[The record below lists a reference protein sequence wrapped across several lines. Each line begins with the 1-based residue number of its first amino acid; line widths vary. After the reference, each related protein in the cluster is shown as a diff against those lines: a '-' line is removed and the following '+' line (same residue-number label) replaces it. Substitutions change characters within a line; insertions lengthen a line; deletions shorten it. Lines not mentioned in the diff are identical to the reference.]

1 MLRNKGSTNQERDEG
16 CGSDHERVELLREAG
31 KQQTTSPLNP
41 QSLLHSRDEAFAVL
55 RGPDGDLYELP
66 GM

>member
-31 KQQTTSPLNP
+31 KQQTTSPP
-41 QSLLHSRDEAFAVL
+41 KPAEFATL
-55 RGPDGDLYELP
+55 KR
-66 GM
+66 